1 MLRNFVYVL
10 AMLSSGLGAIQHD
23 LEEAHHAI
31 YNFETHLH
39 RFNGKEMN
47 MSSTLKCTEM
57 SLFSHLSTQVSMV
70 SAVVETAKYQQLVP
84 FVPFFVDLNAQ
95 LIEMLG
101 VLEEKADT
109 FMQTSLQSLV
119 STQVSALSFSFY
131 ELNSHFLDNVYWAH
145 NDLIFDSVFNA
156 AYSAASA
163 MANVASVYSADVPQ
177 FAVESKGPAG
187 HFVFY
192 LPKVSQRRENRPSQL
207 DEAMPMAQ
215 ERCDTVNRFLHSPG
229 YQQNSTALTEQLSE
243 LSTTFMDLRDLCR
256 RQMQR
261 NLQKS
266 PQLYVEGYQELLATL
281 SLVVSELDLVGRDNY
296 RLSTELTVLSYPV
309 QCFSRTFLQM
319 IGDINCKYFPKCLKA
334 TKMLADSFKHH
345 SDAVYHLNLD
355 NGRCTRFEIEW
366 EQWGRWLCVAL
377 IVLVFGILLVLYFMI
392 SVLEKATE
400 RAKNLVAFLNQNR
413 SNLPELIEADVHEKN
428 KITRTS

>member
-1 MLRNFVYVL
+1 MKNDF
-10 AMLSSGLGAIQHD
+10 
-23 LEEAHHAI
+23 EKAHHAI
-31 YNFETHLH
+31 YDFETHLD
-39 RFNGKEMN
+39 RFNGREMN

-57 SLFSHLSTQVSMV
+57 SLFSHLSTQVSIV
-70 SAVVETAKYQQLVP
+70 SSDVEQAKAHQLVP
-84 FVPFFVDLNAQ
+84 LVPYFVDLNAK

-101 VLEEKADT
+101 ALEEKADT

-119 STQVSALSFSFY
+119 ATQVSALSFPFY
-131 ELNSHFLDNVYWAH
+131 ELNSHFLNNVYWAH
-145 NDLIFDSVFNA
+145 NDNIFNSVFVA

-192 LPKVSQRRENRPSQL
+192 LPKVTQNRGNRPSQL

-215 ERCDTVNRFLHSPG
+215 ERCDTVNRFLHSP
-229 YQQNSTALTEQLSE
+229 YLQQNQTALTEQLSE
-243 LSTTFMDLRDLCR
+243 LSITFMDLRDLCR

-261 NLQKS
+261 NLRKS
-266 PQLYVEGYQELLATL
+266 PQLYVEMYQELLATL

-309 QCFSRTFLQM
+309 QRFSSTFLQM
-319 IGDINCKYFPKCLKA
+319 IADINCKYFPKCLKA
-334 TKMLADSFKHH
+334 TRMLADSFKHH
-345 SDAVYHLNLD
+345 SDAVYHLDLD
-355 NGRCTRFEIEW
+355 SGQCTTLEIEW

-377 IVLVFGILLVLYFMI
+377 IVLVVGILLVLYFII
-392 SVLEKATE
+392 SIFENATD
-400 RAKNLVAFLNQNR
+400 RAKSLVAFLNQNR
-413 SNLPELIEADVHEKN
+413 GNLPELLEANTKEKGKTIE
-428 KITRTS
+428 RG